1 MRRSWMA
8 RALGAAL
15 LAFVVATGAVVGA
28 PRVALAQGPD
38 CPEDGIELSA
48 SVVTPEKAYDAIV
61 ALKSQYPNG
70 TPWTNDNSYYSEALH
85 TLGYGCAGFAFM
97 ASDAAFGDNPATYYY
112 DLGEVRVGDILR
124 INYDTHSVVVLE
136 VRSNGVVVAEGN
148 LNSAIY
154 WGRFISF
161 SEMGSGFVYGITR
174 YIDPETITFPDVAE
188 GEWYYTSVKWA
199 VENGVMSGHD
209 DGLFRP
215 LDVIRREDMAVV
227 LYRYLRGE
235 SDAPS
240 CGLTDVVEDYYT
252 PAVNWCV
259 AEGIFSGYGDGTFGV
274 GRGLTREQLAAVLY
288 RLSGKPAATG
298 DLDVFPDG
306 NKTSEPM
313 RTAMRWAVGAGL
325 ISGYDSGELRPTDPV
340 TRGMAV
346 TIVRRWAQS

>member
-1 MRRSWMA
+1 MRKSWMA
-8 RALGAAL
+8 RALGSAL
-15 LAFVVATGAVVGA
+15 LAFVVSTAAALGA
-28 PRVALAQGPD
+28 PSVALAQGSD
-38 CPEDGIELSA
+38 CSEDGIELSA

-70 TPWTNDNSYYSEALH
+70 TPWTNDNSYYSPALH

-97 ASDAAFGDNPATYYY
+97 VSDAAFGDNPATYYY
-112 DLGEVRVGDILR
+112 DLSEVRVGDILR

-174 YIDPETITFPDVAE
+174 YVDPDTITFPDVAE
-188 GEWYYTSVKWA
+188 GQWYYTSVRWA

-215 LDVIRREDMAVV
+215 LDVLQRQDMAVI
-227 LYRYLRGE
+227 LYRYLQGE

-240 CGLTDVVEDYYT
+240 CGLTDVEVDYYT

-259 AEGIFSGYGDGTFGV
+259 AEG
-274 GRGLTREQLAAVLY
+274 
-288 RLSGKPAATG
+288 
-298 DLDVFPDG
+298 VF
-306 NKTSEPM
+306 
-313 RTAMRWAVGAGL
+313 
-325 ISGYDSGELRPTDPV
+325 
-340 TRGMAV
+340 
-346 TIVRRWAQS
+346 